1 MVEKTFKYD
10 AKPENTTTSKT
21 AWQHIQYCREVYNHA
36 LTQHYRPK
44 SFNNKPSYTTL
55 QNKLP
60 SWKQHWTEWKQVY
73 SKCLQMALKRIQ
85 QSQRVLTS
93 LQERGFNV
101 GRLKWKAP
109 SDYRSITYNQSGFD
123 VDNNTGRNN
132 HATVTLSKLGTFHL
146 TYHRPLPNNATIK
159 QVILKKE
166 KTGDWS
172 ICITIEDET
181 THPEKPA
188 IDNIDKTETVGID
201 LGITKFI
208 HDSTGRKFSPLD
220 ESQDQS
226 RIEKRHR
233 SLSRKEYQSKNWVK
247 ARQKLAR
254 AYKRLSN
261 KRKAYRERIANEYTQ
276 EYNAIFVEDLNVSG
290 MMQQKRNSR
299 NISSM
304 SWRKMIDTF
313 KYFGKKN
320 GCYVVE
326 VDPRNTTKDCVKCGV
341 SSEKPLWVREHSCPS
356 CGFETDRDLN
366 AALEVKRRGLID
378 LGVVG
383 EEEFEGLG
391 QELAESTLVETGA
404 SADNT
409 FSEVVPASSV
419 VETRSPVLK
428 EAVSTAE

>member
-1 MVEKTFKYD
+1 
-10 AKPENTTTSKT
+10 
-21 AWQHIQYCREVYNHA
+21 
-36 LTQHYRPK
+36 
-44 SFNNKPSYTTL
+44 
-55 QNKLP
+55 
-60 SWKQHWTEWKQVY
+60 
-73 SKCLQMALKRIQ
+73 MAVKRIQ

-93 LQERGFNV
+93 LQERGFNT

-109 SDYRSITYNQSGFD
+109 SEYRSITYNQSGFD
-123 VDNNTGRNN
+123 VDHNTGRKN

-181 THPEKPA
+181 THPDKPA
-188 IDNIDKTETVGID
+188 ISEIDKTETVGID

-208 HDSTGRKFSPLD
+208 HDSEGRKFSPLD
-220 ESQDQS
+220 ESNNLS

-233 SLSRKEYQSKNWVK
+233 SLSRKEYQSNNWVK

-254 AYKRLSN
+254 AYDRLSN

-290 MMQQKRNSR
+290 MLQQERNSR
-299 NISSM
+299 TVSAM

-320 GCYVVE
+320 GCHVVE

-366 AALEVKRRGLID
+366 AALEVKRRGLMD

-383 EEEFEGLG
+383 EEEVEELG
-391 QELAESTLVETGA
+391 QELAESTLAETGTAVGDA
-404 SADNT
+404 SL
-409 FSEVVPASSV
+409 EVVSASSV

-428 EAVSTAE
+428 ERTAKAVSE